1 MEEKKKEKLHIS
13 MSTFLVITVFSVILL
28 VAAGTAI
35 GILLFSERTASD
47 SLLDK
52 TEEQAE
58 RLADQIALHHFRIE
72 SAENTLAADIDE
84 TAFLAG
90 GRILVIGRDYRI
102 VKDTFSFQ
110 QEAYIVSENI
120 MTVMTGE
127 QERIASI
134 RNSYAEVMLPIR
146 GTNGEIQG
154 VIVSTAST
162 RPIEQRQR
170 IIVRNTLILS
180 GVVLLVAI
188 LAVLLVSRLTVRG
201 LKDMNR
207 RIAHISEGNL
217 DEKLPESGFRE
228 TRYLAKNYNGVI
240 AQLADIDTTR
250 QEFVSDVS
258 HELKTPITS
267 MKVLA
272 ESLLQ
277 NENATTEDYREFMT
291 DIVEEIDRETK
302 IINDLLALVKTDK
315 QNAVMNFSEVDINQ
329 LIDVIMRR
337 VTPLAKK
344 RNIEL
349 TYESYRSV
357 KAEADEVKLSL
368 VISNL
373 VENAIK
379 YNVDN
384 GWVRITLNADH
395 KYYYIKV
402 ADSGVGIPEDA
413 KDKVFERFYRV
424 SKDRSRDTGGTGLGL
439 AIARSSINAH
449 GGTIKLYSESGKGTT
464 FTVRLPLVQ
473 ETVEKDAPEK
483 KTAEKKTTEKKA
495 SETSEPEKKT
505 SGKKTPEKKQTEKK
519 TAEKKS
525 AEKES

>member
-1 MEEKKKEKLHIS
+1 MEEKKEKKLHIS
-13 MSTFLVITVFSVILL
+13 MRTFLMITMLGVILL
-28 VAAGTAI
+28 VAVGTAA
-35 GILLFSERTASD
+35 GILYFTKKNASD
-47 SLLDK
+47 RLLDT

-58 RLADQIALHHFRIE
+58 RLADQIALHRFRIE
-72 SAENTLAADIDE
+72 SPENTLAADIDE

-90 GRILVIGRDYRI
+90 GRILVIDRNYRI

-110 QEAYIVSENI
+110 QESYIVSENI
-120 MTVMTGE
+120 MSVMTGE
-127 QERIASI
+127 KQQLSWI

-146 GTNGEIQG
+146 GPVGEIQG

-162 RPIEQRQR
+162 RSIDQEFRL
-170 IIVRNTLILS
+170 ILKYTLIVGGIALA
-180 GVVLLVAI
+180 VAL

-277 NENATTEDYREFMT
+277 NENASTEDYREFMT
-291 DIVEEIDRETK
+291 DIVDEIDRETK

-315 QNAVMNFSEVDINQ
+315 QNAVMNFAEVDINQ

-337 VTPLAKK
+337 VTPIARK

-349 TYESYRSV
+349 TYESYRTV

-439 AIARSSINAH
+439 AIARASINAH

-464 FTVRLPLVQ
+464 FTVRLPLKQ
-473 ETVEKDAPEK
+473 EA
-483 KTAEKKTTEKKA
+483 AGNTEVL
-495 SETSEPEKKT
+495 
-505 SGKKTPEKKQTEKK
+505 
-519 TAEKKS
+519 
-525 AEKES
+525 KEEE

>member
-1 MEEKKKEKLHIS
+1 MKEKKQGKFHIS
-13 MSTFLVITVFSVILL
+13 MQTFLVFSGIFMILL
-28 VAAGTAI
+28 ILAATSV
-35 GILLFSERTASD
+35 GIIYSAGKTASD
-47 SLLDK
+47 MLLDK
-52 TEEQAE
+52 TGEQAE
-58 RLADQIALHHFRIE
+58 RLADQIELHHFRIE
-72 SAENTLAADIDE
+72 SSQNTLSADIDE

-90 GRILVIGRDYRI
+90 GRILVIDRNYRI

-110 QEAYIVSENI
+110 QESYIISENV
-120 MTVMTGE
+120 MEVMTGE
-127 QERIASI
+127 KEKQSWI
-134 RNSYAEVMLPIR
+134 RNSYAEVILPIR
-146 GTNGEIQG
+146 AASGEIQG

-162 RPIEQRQR
+162 RSIEQRHQSLLKKAA
-170 IIVRNTLILS
+170 III
-180 GVVLLVAI
+180 GAALLVGI
-188 LAVLLVSRLTVRG
+188 LAVLLTSRMAVRG
-201 LKDMNR
+201 LRDMNR
-207 RIAHISEGNL
+207 RVEHISEGNL
-217 DEKLPESGFRE
+217 DEKLPERGFRE
-228 TRYLAKNYNGVI
+228 TRYLAKNYNSVI
-240 AQLADIDTTR
+240 SKLADIDSTR

-277 NENATTEDYREFMT
+277 NENATKEDYAEFMT
-291 DIVEEIDRETK
+291 DIVDEIDRETK

-315 QNAVMNFSEVDINQ
+315 QNVVMNFSEVNINQ
-329 LIDVIMRR
+329 LIDVILRR
-337 VTPLAKK
+337 VTPIAQK

-349 TYESYRSV
+349 KYESYREV
-357 KAEADEVKLSL
+357 TAEADEVKLSL

-384 GWVRITLNADH
+384 GWVRISLNADH

-413 KDKVFERFYRV
+413 KDKVFDRFYRV

-439 AIARSSINAH
+439 AIARASINAH

-473 ETVEKDAPEK
+473 EAAAETGELIQDEGVPEGS
-483 KTAEKKTTEKKA
+483 ADKKA
-495 SETSEPEKKT
+495 EGKT
-505 SGKKTPEKKQTEKK
+505 SGKKSKK
-519 TAEKKS
+519 TSKQSE
-525 AEKES
+525 

>member
-1 MEEKKKEKLHIS
+1 M
-13 MSTFLVITVFSVILL
+13 ITVFLVILL
-28 VAAGTAI
+28 VTAGTAI
-35 GILLFSERTASD
+35 GIIVFSGQTARD
-47 SLLDK
+47 KLLDE
-52 TEEQAE
+52 TEEHAE
-58 RLADQIALHHFRIE
+58 RLADQIALHRFRIE
-72 SAENTLAADIDE
+72 SPENTLAADLDE

-90 GRILVIGRDYRI
+90 GRILVIDRNYRI

-110 QEAYIVSENI
+110 QESYIVSENI

-127 QERIASI
+127 QERLGWI

-146 GTNGEIQG
+146 DSSNQILG

-162 RPIEQRQR
+162 RSIEQQHK
-170 IIVRNTLILS
+170 IIVRNTLLLS
-180 GVVLLVAI
+180 GAVLLVAF
-188 LAVLLVSRLTVRG
+188 LAVSLVARLTVRG
-201 LKDMNR
+201 LRDMNR
-207 RIAHISEGNL
+207 KIAHISEGNL
-217 DEKLPESGFRE
+217 DEKLPESGFKE
-228 TRYLAKNYNGVI
+228 TRYLAQNYNAVI
-240 AQLADIDTTR
+240 AQLADIDSTR

-277 NENATTEDYREFMT
+277 NENASTEDYREFMT
-291 DIVEEIDRETK
+291 DIVDEIDRETK

-315 QNAVMNFSEVDINQ
+315 QNAVMNFAEVDINQ

-337 VTPLAKK
+337 VTPIAKK

-439 AIARSSINAH
+439 AIARSSIHAH

-464 FTVRLPLVQ
+464 FTVRLPLKQ
-473 ETVEKDAPEK
+473 EASEQD
-483 KTAEKKTTEKKA
+483 TTEDEA
-495 SETSEPEKKT
+495 
-505 SGKKTPEKKQTEKK
+505 
-519 TAEKKS
+519 
-525 AEKES
+525 